1 MKVFFVIFLFKI
13 FCSCLFSMKFYKI
26 VQNKLSYFVYKQN
39 YLIIRIVSLDNQNSI
54 VCLTSSD
61 YRIEF
66 LRILAIQDGC
76 PDIWDIYIAVEKF
89 YYSFHERI
97 FIVFRLPFH
106 LLDNVICFN
115 NMNNFCMG
123 NL

>member
-61 YRIEF
+61 CRTEF
-66 LRILAIQDGC
+66 LRILAIQGGC
-76 PDIWDIYIAVEKF
+76 PNIWDI
-89 YYSFHERI
+89 
-97 FIVFRLPFH
+97 
-106 LLDNVICFN
+106 
-115 NMNNFCMG
+115 
-123 NL
+123 